1 MPLPARTLYTSEDY
15 WSLPD
20 GVRAELIDG
29 ELYDMAPPS
38 PTHQL
43 LVTGIA
49 TDFTVYVR
57 QHGGPCKVMASPVA
71 VNLDADDTTWVEP
84 DVVVVC
90 DLDKISGRG
99 VEGAPD
105 LVVEVTSPSNSGMD
119 YVTKLA
125 RYRRA
130 GVREYWIVDP
140 QSRRTI
146 VYRFKGTG
154 VGLDVYPFSEPV
166 PSELF
171 DGLAVTMDGLLG

>member
-1 MPLPARTLYTSEDY
+1 MPLPANRVYTADDY
-15 WSLPD
+15 WNLPD

-43 LVTGIA
+43 LVTGLA
-49 TDFTVYVR
+49 TDFTIYVR
-57 QHGGPCKVMASPVA
+57 QHDGTCKVMASPVA
-71 VNLDADDTTWVEP
+71 VNLDANDTTWVEP

-90 DLDKISGRG
+90 DPRKISDRG

-119 YVTKLA
+119 YVTKLV
-125 RYRRA
+125 RYKQA

-140 QSRRTI
+140 GSQRTI
-146 VYRFKGTG
+146 VYGFDGND
-154 VGLDVYPFSEPV
+154 VVLNVYPFSEPV
-166 PSELF
+166 PSGIFVGLF
-171 DGLAVTMDGLLG
+171 VSMQGLLA